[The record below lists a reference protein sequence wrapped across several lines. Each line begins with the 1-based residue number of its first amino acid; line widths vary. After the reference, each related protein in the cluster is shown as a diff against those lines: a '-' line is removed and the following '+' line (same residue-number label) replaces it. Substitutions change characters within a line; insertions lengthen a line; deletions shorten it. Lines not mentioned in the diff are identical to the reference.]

1 MRRRSGVIVD
11 EGWSL
16 PCALFLALR
25 EEWIRQAPAH
35 EQRTFSRL
43 ADLLDVH
50 PVSIS
55 QWSADRRPPWRVVR
69 RLLAE
74 TNARVIVAPTGFDV
88 LVDDEGLDGPE

>member
-1 MRRRSGVIVD
+1 MRRRSGLIVD

-16 PCALFLALR
+16 PCALFHALR
-25 EEWIRQAPAH
+25 DEWVRQGGD
-35 EQRTFSRL
+35 EQRTYTRL

-55 QWSADRRPPWRVVR
+55 QWGSDRRPPWRVVR

-74 TNARVIVAPTGFDV
+74 TSARIVVSPHGFDL
-88 LVDDEGLDGPE
+88 LVDDEVLDGPA